1 VKVEDTGI
9 VYLYRFVEGEA
20 PVRRFLASY
29 HQHPA
34 GLAHDLHVIL
44 KGFPDRGAVA
54 AARALFAPL
63 PVNTIELGDT
73 GYDIGSYF
81 AAARAVA
88 NPQLLFLNT
97 FSEILA
103 DNWLRYFAAA
113 LAVPGIGVAG
123 ATGSLQSLSSGLEAV
138 CLGALRRVVA
148 RFKTAD
154 KSAEIGTDLD
164 AVGEHAINAVNIPR
178 GLRRAGAYPLH
189 VYQYG
194 RYPNPHIRTNGFMIR
209 RDLFLSLRAG
219 RLRNKAD
226 AYKFESGR
234 ASMTRQIM
242 ARGLSPV
249 VVDRSGKP
257 YAIPQWQSSST
268 FWINGQVN
276 LMIADNQTRDYANG
290 DAKFRVG
297 LKQKAW
303 DHPSLWKLPWYNS
316 ANGSR

>member
-1 VKVEDTGI
+1 VKVENTGVI
-9 VYLYRFVEGEA
+9 YLYRFVEGEA

-29 HQHPA
+29 RRHPA
-34 GLAHDLHVIL
+34 GLSHDLHVIL
-44 KGFPDRGAVA
+44 KGFPDPAAVA

-63 PVNTIELGDT
+63 PINTIELGDT
-73 GYDIGSYF
+73 GYDIGAYF
-81 AAARAVA
+81 AAAREVT

-103 DNWLRYFAAA
+103 DNWLDYFDSA
-113 LAVPGIGVAG
+113 LAMPGIGVAG
-123 ATGSLQSLSSGLEAV
+123 ATGSLQSLSSGFEAV
-138 CLGALRRVVA
+138 CLGALRRA
-148 RFKTAD
+148 AGRFKKAD
-154 KSAEIGTDLD
+154 TSAELGADFGSD
-164 AVGEHAINAVNIPR
+164 GKRSINAVNISR
-178 GLRRAGAYPLH
+178 GVVRAAVYPIH

-209 RDLFLSLRAG
+209 RDLFLSLRCG

-226 AYKFESGR
+226 AYRFESGR

-249 VVDRSGKP
+249 VIDRDGNS
-257 YAIPQWQSSST
+257 YAIPQWRSSST

-276 LMIADNQTRDYANG
+276 LMIADNQTRDYVNG
-290 DAKFRVG
+290 DAKFRDG

-303 DHPSLWKLPWYNS
+303 DHPSLWKPRWYS
-316 ANGSR
+316 SERRSR